1 MSDSSAS
8 PGRNSKRK
16 IGDVHSQ
23 EDNLN
28 LENPAMQV

>member
-8 PGRNSKRK
+8 PGRNPKRK
-16 IGDVHSQ
+16 IGDVRSQ
-23 EDNLN
+23 EEDLN